1 MPQQRGQLMAT
12 PGFTVDLDPWLGT
25 PGNEPTYSG
34 GTVNSGMGTL
44 TATGNRWLDF
54 GLVVVPTRIKT
65 LCLIFTGVTS
75 GAAQQATAQLFFAR
89 SIFATAGA
97 TPQPNVAGSQA
108 ITPFTPTASATGS
121 QFPINPVT
129 NLNAGQLR
137 GTPVNVGPSSA
148 GPINSVF
155 FLTPVDIPDLQW
167 EVPVLGVEVTAPAAF
182 TGGTVTVYLE
192 LASV

>member
-1 MPQQRGQLMAT
+1 MAT

-34 GTVNSGMGTL
+34 GGINSGMGTL

-54 GLVVVPTRIKT
+54 GLVVCATRVKT
-65 LCLIFTGVTS
+65 LAIIFNGITS
-75 GAAQQATAQLFFAR
+75 GVAQQATAQLFFAR
-89 SIFATAGA
+89 SIFSAAGS
-97 TPQPNVAGSQA
+97 TPQPGVAGVQA
-108 ITPFTPTASATGS
+108 GSGGGAGTPFVPVASAASS
-121 QFPINPVT
+121 QFPTNPAT

-137 GTPVNVGPSSA
+137 GTPTNIGPSSA
-148 GPINSVF
+148 GPLNSVF

-182 TGGTVTVYLE
+182 TAGTVTVYLE
-192 LASV
+192 LAST